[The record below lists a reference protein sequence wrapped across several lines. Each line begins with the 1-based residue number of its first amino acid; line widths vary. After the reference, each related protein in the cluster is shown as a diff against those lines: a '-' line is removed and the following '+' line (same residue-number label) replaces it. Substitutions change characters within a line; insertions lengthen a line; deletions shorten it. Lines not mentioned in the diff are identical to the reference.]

1 MTTFFLCLQT
11 LSQKLNEQSTQST
24 TLNGK
29 DYTEIQSDLD
39 KEKVARRTAERK
51 LGTLEHRISIL
62 DLDLTQRND
71 EASGLRKQLEE
82 AEANLQKEHERRVQA
97 DNEAKKQKKLY
108 EEKVAAKEH
117 ELKNQIADLKGDK
130 QKMEDTVYR
139 LKRSVI

>member
-1 MTTFFLCLQT
+1 M
-11 LSQKLNEQSTQST
+11 
-24 TLNGK
+24 
-29 DYTEIQSDLD
+29 
-39 KEKVARRTAERK
+39 
-51 LGTLEHRISIL
+51 GTLEHRISIL

-82 AEANLQKEHERRVQA
+82 AEANFQKEHERRVQA

-108 EEKVAAKEH
+108 EEKVAAKEQ

-139 LKRSVI
+139 LKRSVIYGIQYS